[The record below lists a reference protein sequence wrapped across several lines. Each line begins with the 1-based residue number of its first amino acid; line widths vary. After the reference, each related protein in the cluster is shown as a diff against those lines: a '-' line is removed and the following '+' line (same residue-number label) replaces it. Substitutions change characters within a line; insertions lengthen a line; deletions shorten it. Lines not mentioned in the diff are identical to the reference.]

1 MGLWHFLAWMVWGL
15 VNPAFAFSMYEKPLS
30 IRMPTAFDQ
39 GNTTVA
45 VTTNISAPHC
55 AALHPLHHG
64 SFYVEAGSGTSLGSV
79 LTFWCN
85 EGYQLVGSE
94 KVTCIVKEGA
104 PQWSNYL
111 PACEVIPKPVDRGL
125 RVAVLVSVISG
136 IVILSMSA
144 SFIACC
150 VRERLQRARDRRRDS
165 RHQKG
170 SKSLRRRACWSER
183 EEGEWERTPPK
194 RLPSQLDYRLSAP
207 KSPLYLGEF
216 RGYENQGYQRSQE
229 NLLRVPSR
237 GLYSEPQVYP
247 HVVLQRVP
255 TPTAPVYLHLPAQ
268 PADSHTQIM
277 SSYTNPA
284 YCSPQGTPQRHYQ

>member
-165 RHQKG
+165 SSGTFFPYCTRLQGCSILMGECSQKADCN
-170 SKSLRRRACWSER
+170 SPCDIRKVAKACEEEHAGASEKR
-183 EEGEWERTPPK
+183 EPRKPAESAVTRTV
-194 RLPSQLDYRLSAP
+194 
-207 KSPLYLGEF
+207 F
-216 RGYENQGYQRSQE
+216 
-229 NLLRVPSR
+229 
-237 GLYSEPQVYP
+237 
-247 HVVLQRVP
+247 
-255 TPTAPVYLHLPAQ
+255 
-268 PADSHTQIM
+268 
-277 SSYTNPA
+277 
-284 YCSPQGTPQRHYQ
+284 